1 MANRISSILFFA
13 SLTAFGS
20 FGVGCSTTQDVWRNR
35 SATASPNVT
44 SATQPTPQQ
53 PQPTQVTFAVAPAP
67 GPNNASGHA
76 ASTTDAGLN
85 IAATSN
91 FTIDEPAA
99 SPSAESVSRV
109 TFAGE
114 GADFDPCISSDGRI
128 LIYAS
133 TQHRSTADIYS
144 KQIGSR
150 VVTRL
155 TSDAADDVSPS
166 ISPDGTRIA
175 FASNRSGNW
184 DIYVMPVTGGQA
196 VQVTDDPADDLSP
209 SWSPDGSQ
217 LVFSRF
223 GESTGRWEMWISSVV
238 GQVAPQFI
246 GFGMFPR
253 WCPVAGTGD
262 AGADR
267 ILFQVGRERGSRAF
281 AVWTLD
287 YIDGRAINLTEIAT
301 SSTAACINP
310 CWSPD
315 GQRIV
320 YAEVPVAPSSS
331 RQVRPVSGDL
341 WMISVDG
348 TSKVKLTSGPAANLS
363 PYWAASNML
372 YFVSSRQGKENV
384 WSIDMG
390 SALLAVGDTSIK
402 PVIARRQQPVEQSA
416 DATTRSADASQ
427 DAAK

>member
-1 MANRISSILFFA
+1 MAKHKLHILRHTALAATLVA
-13 SLTAFGS
+13 SAA
-20 FGVGCSTTQDVWRNR
+20 CSTTNDVWRGR
-35 SATASPNVT
+35 ATTSTPVKTSSPA
-44 SATQPTPQQ
+44 AT
-53 PQPTQVTFAVAPAP
+53 PTQVTFSAPPPSGNANLANSP
-67 GPNNASGHA
+67 VDSALTISATPNLA
-76 ASTTDAGLN
+76 
-85 IAATSN
+85 
-91 FTIDEPAA
+91 IDEPAA
-99 SPSAESVSRV
+99 SPSSESVSRI

-114 GADFDPCISSDGRI
+114 GADFDPCVSSDGRI

-133 TQHRSTADIYS
+133 TQHRSTSDIYS

-155 TSDAADDVSPS
+155 TSDASDDVSPA

-209 SWSPDGSQ
+209 SWSADGSQ

-238 GQVAPQFI
+238 GQTAPQFI

-262 AGADR
+262 SGADR

-287 YIDGRAINLTEIAT
+287 YIDGRAVNLTEIAT
-301 SSTAACINP
+301 STNAACINP

-320 YAEVPVAPSSS
+320 YAEVPTTSAN
-331 RQVRPVSGDL
+331 RQGRPASGDL

-363 PYWAASNML
+363 PYWAASNLL
-372 YFVSSRQGKENV
+372 YFVSARQGKEHI

-390 SALLAVGDTSIK
+390 SALLAVGDTTIK
-402 PVIARRQQPVEQSA
+402 PVVARRQQQPGEPA
-416 DATTRSADASQ
+416 TRSADASG
-427 DAAK
+427 K